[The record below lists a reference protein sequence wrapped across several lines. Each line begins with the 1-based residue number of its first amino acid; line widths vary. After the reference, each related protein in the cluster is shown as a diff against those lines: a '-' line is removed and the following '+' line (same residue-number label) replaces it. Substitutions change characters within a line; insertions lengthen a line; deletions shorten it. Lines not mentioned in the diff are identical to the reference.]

1 MTQAFVCVK
10 MITRFGDERIL
21 LFIMYNMNGLT
32 EKIRSAEHRQYSR
45 RKNMKKTLALVLAGL
60 LAMTALVSCTEEPAE
75 TTPAATTTTP
85 AATTTTK
92 APPPII
98 PPVTGGDETV
108 PPEEEY
114 VYDFPNAK
122 AGDTAL
128 KAVEVSGYGLYE
140 DEVTSDSGN
149 YMAIFTNDKMSSGKL
164 TATFTG
170 LAGSDAND
178 NGIVFGMADFE
189 EGSFFWEAGAPTY
202 YFLFVSDR
210 GSLYL
215 SKVAYQG
222 NNWTVCVDTAETIE
236 GYVHGDQVTI
246 TAEWDGAGNIK
257 CYANGTLMIEYADAD
272 PLVGTNYGV
281 RCEVAGV
288 VYHSVVAEHN

>member
-1 MTQAFVCVK
+1 
-10 MITRFGDERIL
+10 
-21 LFIMYNMNGLT
+21 
-32 EKIRSAEHRQYSR
+32 
-45 RKNMKKTLALVLAGL
+45 MKKTLALVLAGL
-60 LAMTALVSCTEEPAE
+60 LAMTALVSCTEEPAD

-85 AATTTTK
+85 AVTTTTGTK
-92 APPPII
+92 PII
-98 PPVTGGDETV
+98 IPDPEPTGGDDV
-108 PPEEEY
+108 GEEDY
-114 VYDFPNAK
+114 TYDFPNAK

-170 LAGSDAND
+170 LEGSGAND

-189 EGSFFWEAGAPTY
+189 EGSFFWEDGPAY

-215 SKVAYQG
+215 SKVSYNG
-222 NNWTVCVDTAETIE
+222 SPWNVCVDTAETIE

-246 TAEWDGAGNIK
+246 SVEWDGAGSIK
-257 CYANGTLMIEYADAD
+257 CYANGNLMIEYADAD

>member
-1 MTQAFVCVK
+1 
-10 MITRFGDERIL
+10 
-21 LFIMYNMNGLT
+21 
-32 EKIRSAEHRQYSR
+32 
-45 RKNMKKTLALVLAGL
+45 MKKTLSLVLAAL
-60 LAMTALVSCTEEPAE
+60 LAMTALVSCADQDAD
-75 TTPAATTTTP
+75 TTTTAPAATTTTVG
-85 AATTTTK
+85 TTTTK
-92 APPPII
+92 Q
-98 PPVTGGDETV
+98 PPVVIVPDPKPGDSDE
-108 PPEEEY
+108 PDDENDY
-114 VYDFPNAK
+114 LFPNAK
-122 AGDTAL
+122 AGYLAL
-128 KAVEVSGYGLYE
+128 TVTEVSVFG
-140 DEVTSDSGN
+140 
-149 YMAIFTNDKMSSGKL
+149 MSSGKL

-215 SKVAYQG
+215 AKVAYQG

-246 TAEWDGAGNIK
+246 TAEWDGTGNIK
-257 CYANGTLMIEYADAD
+257 CYANDTLMIEYTD
-272 PLVGTNYGV
+272 PDPFVGTRYGV

-288 VYHSVVAEHN
+288 VYHSVEAEH

>member
-1 MTQAFVCVK
+1 
-10 MITRFGDERIL
+10 
-21 LFIMYNMNGLT
+21 
-32 EKIRSAEHRQYSR
+32 
-45 RKNMKKTLALVLAGL
+45 MKKTLSLVLAAL
-60 LAMTALVSCTEEPAE
+60 LAMTALVSCANQDAD
-75 TTPAATTTTP
+75 TTTTAPAATTTTVGS
-85 AATTTTK
+85 TTTK
-92 APPPII
+92 QPPVII
-98 PPVTGGDETV
+98 PEPDPGVSDEPVDEND
-108 PPEEEY
+108 Y
-114 VYDFPNAK
+114 LFPNAK
-122 AGDTAL
+122 AGDLAL
-128 KAVEVSGYGLYE
+128 RVTEVSGFGLYE
-140 DEVTSDSGN
+140 GEGTSDSGN
-149 YMAIFTNDKMSSGKL
+149 YMAIVNNDTMSSGKI

-215 SKVAYQG
+215 AKVAYQG

-246 TAEWDGAGNIK
+246 TAEWDGTGNIK
-257 CYANGTLMIEYADAD
+257 CYANDTLMIEYTD
-272 PLVGTNYGV
+272 PDPFVGTRYGV

-288 VYHSVVAEHN
+288 VYHSVEAEH